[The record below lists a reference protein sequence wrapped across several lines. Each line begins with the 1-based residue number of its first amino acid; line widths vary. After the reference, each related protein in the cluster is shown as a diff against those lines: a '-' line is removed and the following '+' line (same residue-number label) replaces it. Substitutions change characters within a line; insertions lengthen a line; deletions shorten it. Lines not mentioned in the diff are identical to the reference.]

1 MSVTLPA
8 PSTTHTDSLEHTGAV
23 TSAQGAFDEELLLRR
38 IVPVTHDVTSF
49 VFEAPTGAP
58 LRFDPGQHVR
68 ITVTV
73 DGQELQRS
81 FTIASPPTRPA
92 GLTLTIKRHPGGVVT
107 SWLHERLR
115 TGDRV
120 RVQGPFGAFSCR
132 GYPATPTLE
141 LPGGGYLFLSAGSG
155 ITPLMSMARTL
166 ADEGSDAD
174 IAFVHSA
181 RTPADIIFRRETAAL
196 AESGLSLRALT
207 VCETDSVAER
217 WEGPRG
223 RLGRDLLRWAVPDA
237 ADREVFLCGPA
248 GYMDATRQ
256 LLLDL
261 GVVPER
267 IHQESFT
274 VAEPVAPAPAS
285 GTARTVQLR
294 RSGRTVSCDEAHTVL
309 ETLEAAGVR
318 LPSSC
323 RQGMCGTCKLT
334 LVEGR
339 VDMAHQGGIRPRE
352 IQRGGFL
359 PCCSRPETDLV
370 IDA

>member
-1 MSVTLPA
+1 MSITLPA
-8 PSTTHTDSLEHTGAV
+8 PSTTPTDSLDH
-23 TSAQGAFDEELLLRR
+23 SASSAPQGTFDEELLLRR
-38 IVPVTHDVTSF
+38 VVPVTHDVTSF
-49 VFEAPTGAP
+49 VFEAPSGAP

-115 TGDRV
+115 TGNRV

-132 GYPATPTLE
+132 GYPATPSLG

-223 RLGRDLLRWAVPDA
+223 RLGRD
-237 ADREVFLCGPA
+237 
-248 GYMDATRQ
+248 
-256 LLLDL
+256 
-261 GVVPER
+261 
-267 IHQESFT
+267 
-274 VAEPVAPAPAS
+274 
-285 GTARTVQLR
+285 R
-294 RSGRTVSCDEAHTVL
+294 R
-309 ETLEAAGVR
+309 
-318 LPSSC
+318 C
-323 RQGMCGTCKLT
+323 R
-334 LVEGR
+334 R
-339 VDMAHQGGIRPRE
+339 
-352 IQRGGFL
+352 
-359 PCCSRPETDLV
+359 
-370 IDA
+370 